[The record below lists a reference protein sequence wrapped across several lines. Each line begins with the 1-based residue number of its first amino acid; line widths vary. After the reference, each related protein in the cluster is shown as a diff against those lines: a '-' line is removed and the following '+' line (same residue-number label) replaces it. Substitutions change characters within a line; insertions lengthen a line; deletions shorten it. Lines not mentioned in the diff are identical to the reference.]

1 MNGKTKKIIQWTAGV
16 IFSLLIIFVILI
28 SSFEIVLYSDM
39 SVYRKEYEKYEVL
52 DELDMT
58 MDDAM
63 YVTREMMDYLRG
75 DKETLSVIT
84 EVEGKRQDFFNEQD
98 RFHMREVRDI
108 FAGGLRLR
116 TAALVAAAVSLLI
129 LYMCRADVK
138 KILPQTYQVAVGIV
152 LIPTAGI
159 GIAAAIDFNSVFV
172 QFHNIFFDNDL
183 WLFDPAED
191 FMIRMLPEGLFYDMA
206 FRVGSLFAGILV
218 ILFLL
223 SLYMRWRENSRKV
236 KEKTGIPLITL
247 HHGQIYLP
255 YSSLFSIVCIKQGF
269 NIRKALFPLYY
280 LYVLVRECLHHKK
293 NIRICDAYVVLS
305 SSFQRQLGSSS
316 KIQAIG
322 NPLSYSSF
330 FDMSQYDKKENVVV
344 MVGRISEFHKRF
356 SLALKIWQKIETNPA
371 FSSWNFEIVGDGSD
385 LAIVKKMIS
394 ELGLQRVI
402 MTGYANPEPY
412 YKRAKISFM
421 TSAFEGFPL
430 VLLEAAQNG
439 CVPIVMD
446 SFEAVHDIVDDKVNG
461 LIVPNG
467 NVEVFASEVEVL
479 MNDSDRLFSMA
490 TSAIEKSHQ
499 YEPLEL
505 INKWLNLFNKLN
517 LR

>member
-172 QFHNIFFDNDL
+172 QF
-183 WLFDPAED
+183 DPAED

-236 KEKTGIPLITL
+236 KEKTG
-247 HHGQIYLP
+247 
-255 YSSLFSIVCIKQGF
+255 K
-269 NIRKALFPLYY
+269 
-280 LYVLVRECLHHKK
+280 KK
-293 NIRICDAYVVLS
+293 ND
-305 SSFQRQLGSSS
+305 
-316 KIQAIG
+316 
-322 NPLSYSSF
+322 
-330 FDMSQYDKKENVVV
+330 
-344 MVGRISEFHKRF
+344 
-356 SLALKIWQKIETNPA
+356 
-371 FSSWNFEIVGDGSD
+371 
-385 LAIVKKMIS
+385 
-394 ELGLQRVI
+394 
-402 MTGYANPEPY
+402 
-412 YKRAKISFM
+412 
-421 TSAFEGFPL
+421 
-430 VLLEAAQNG
+430 
-439 CVPIVMD
+439 
-446 SFEAVHDIVDDKVNG
+446 
-461 LIVPNG
+461 
-467 NVEVFASEVEVL
+467 
-479 MNDSDRLFSMA
+479 
-490 TSAIEKSHQ
+490 
-499 YEPLEL
+499 
-505 INKWLNLFNKLN
+505 
-517 LR
+517 

>member
-236 KEKTGIPLITL
+236 KEKTGKKKGYDFLIQQRRTFEREKTSFHL
-247 HHGQIYLP
+247 FQI
-255 YSSLFSIVCIKQGF
+255 
-269 NIRKALFPLYY
+269 
-280 LYVLVRECLHHKK
+280 CLELAEAFQEYEELGRYFLKLAKK
-293 NIRICDAYVVLS
+293 N
-305 SSFQRQLGSSS
+305 
-316 KIQAIG
+316 
-322 NPLSYSSF
+322 
-330 FDMSQYDKKENVVV
+330 
-344 MVGRISEFHKRF
+344 SEILPK
-356 SLALKIWQKIETNPA
+356 LALMNEKYDRWMFGEQEIEN
-371 FSSWNFEIVGDGSD
+371 SEE
-385 LAIVKKMIS
+385 LRKK
-394 ELGLQRVI
+394 LQDCYLR
-402 MTGYANPEPY
+402 
-412 YKRAKISFM
+412 
-421 TSAFEGFPL
+421 
-430 VLLEAAQNG
+430 LL
-439 CVPIVMD
+439 
-446 SFEAVHDIVDDKVNG
+446 
-461 LIVPNG
+461 
-467 NVEVFASEVEVL
+467 
-479 MNDSDRLFSMA
+479 RLRYVYGH
-490 TSAIEKSHQ
+490 TK
-499 YEPLEL
+499 
-505 INKWLNLFNKLN
+505 
-517 LR
+517 

>member
-1 MNGKTKKIIQWTAGV
+1 M
-16 IFSLLIIFVILI
+16 I

-223 SLYMRWRENSRKV
+223 SLYKTIRAINDEYTL
-236 KEKTGIPLITL
+236 KTG
-247 HHGQIYLP
+247 
-255 YSSLFSIVCIKQGF
+255 K
-269 NIRKALFPLYY
+269 
-280 LYVLVRECLHHKK
+280 KK
-293 NIRICDAYVVLS
+293 ND
-305 SSFQRQLGSSS
+305 
-316 KIQAIG
+316 
-322 NPLSYSSF
+322 
-330 FDMSQYDKKENVVV
+330 
-344 MVGRISEFHKRF
+344 
-356 SLALKIWQKIETNPA
+356 
-371 FSSWNFEIVGDGSD
+371 
-385 LAIVKKMIS
+385 
-394 ELGLQRVI
+394 
-402 MTGYANPEPY
+402 
-412 YKRAKISFM
+412 
-421 TSAFEGFPL
+421 
-430 VLLEAAQNG
+430 
-439 CVPIVMD
+439 
-446 SFEAVHDIVDDKVNG
+446 
-461 LIVPNG
+461 
-467 NVEVFASEVEVL
+467 
-479 MNDSDRLFSMA
+479 
-490 TSAIEKSHQ
+490 
-499 YEPLEL
+499 
-505 INKWLNLFNKLN
+505 
-517 LR
+517 

>member
-98 RFHMREVRDI
+98 RFHMREVRD
-108 FAGGLRLR
+108 
-116 TAALVAAAVSLLI
+116 
-129 LYMCRADVK
+129 VK

-236 KEKTGIPLITL
+236 KEKTG
-247 HHGQIYLP
+247 
-255 YSSLFSIVCIKQGF
+255 K
-269 NIRKALFPLYY
+269 
-280 LYVLVRECLHHKK
+280 KK
-293 NIRICDAYVVLS
+293 ND
-305 SSFQRQLGSSS
+305 
-316 KIQAIG
+316 
-322 NPLSYSSF
+322 
-330 FDMSQYDKKENVVV
+330 
-344 MVGRISEFHKRF
+344 
-356 SLALKIWQKIETNPA
+356 
-371 FSSWNFEIVGDGSD
+371 
-385 LAIVKKMIS
+385 
-394 ELGLQRVI
+394 
-402 MTGYANPEPY
+402 
-412 YKRAKISFM
+412 
-421 TSAFEGFPL
+421 
-430 VLLEAAQNG
+430 
-439 CVPIVMD
+439 
-446 SFEAVHDIVDDKVNG
+446 
-461 LIVPNG
+461 
-467 NVEVFASEVEVL
+467 
-479 MNDSDRLFSMA
+479 
-490 TSAIEKSHQ
+490 
-499 YEPLEL
+499 
-505 INKWLNLFNKLN
+505 
-517 LR
+517 

>member
-1 MNGKTKKIIQWTAGV
+1 MATIPFLQHMGETTGWFTNQDLTTMIAVSESTPGPLGVNMATYVGYQTAGVPGALVATLGVITPGAILILIIAGFLQKVRSNRSVEAVFAGLRPASTALIAAAGLSVAYSVFTASDALSPNSFPAIQWTAGV

-236 KEKTGIPLITL
+236 KEKTG
-247 HHGQIYLP
+247 
-255 YSSLFSIVCIKQGF
+255 K
-269 NIRKALFPLYY
+269 
-280 LYVLVRECLHHKK
+280 KK
-293 NIRICDAYVVLS
+293 ND
-305 SSFQRQLGSSS
+305 
-316 KIQAIG
+316 
-322 NPLSYSSF
+322 
-330 FDMSQYDKKENVVV
+330 
-344 MVGRISEFHKRF
+344 
-356 SLALKIWQKIETNPA
+356 
-371 FSSWNFEIVGDGSD
+371 
-385 LAIVKKMIS
+385 
-394 ELGLQRVI
+394 
-402 MTGYANPEPY
+402 
-412 YKRAKISFM
+412 
-421 TSAFEGFPL
+421 
-430 VLLEAAQNG
+430 
-439 CVPIVMD
+439 
-446 SFEAVHDIVDDKVNG
+446 
-461 LIVPNG
+461 
-467 NVEVFASEVEVL
+467 
-479 MNDSDRLFSMA
+479 
-490 TSAIEKSHQ
+490 
-499 YEPLEL
+499 
-505 INKWLNLFNKLN
+505 
-517 LR
+517 

>member
-39 SVYRKEYEKYEVL
+39 SVYRKEYEKLL

-84 EVEGKRQDFFNEQD
+84 EVEGKRQVFFNEQD

-236 KEKTGIPLITL
+236 KEKTG
-247 HHGQIYLP
+247 
-255 YSSLFSIVCIKQGF
+255 K
-269 NIRKALFPLYY
+269 
-280 LYVLVRECLHHKK
+280 KK
-293 NIRICDAYVVLS
+293 ND
-305 SSFQRQLGSSS
+305 
-316 KIQAIG
+316 
-322 NPLSYSSF
+322 
-330 FDMSQYDKKENVVV
+330 
-344 MVGRISEFHKRF
+344 
-356 SLALKIWQKIETNPA
+356 
-371 FSSWNFEIVGDGSD
+371 
-385 LAIVKKMIS
+385 
-394 ELGLQRVI
+394 
-402 MTGYANPEPY
+402 
-412 YKRAKISFM
+412 
-421 TSAFEGFPL
+421 
-430 VLLEAAQNG
+430 
-439 CVPIVMD
+439 
-446 SFEAVHDIVDDKVNG
+446 
-461 LIVPNG
+461 
-467 NVEVFASEVEVL
+467 
-479 MNDSDRLFSMA
+479 
-490 TSAIEKSHQ
+490 
-499 YEPLEL
+499 
-505 INKWLNLFNKLN
+505 
-517 LR
+517 

>member
-75 DKETLSVIT
+75 DKETFSVI
-84 EVEGKRQDFFNEQD
+84 
-98 RFHMREVRDI
+98 REVRDI

-159 GIAAAIDFNSVFV
+159 GIAAAIDFYSVFV

-236 KEKTGIPLITL
+236 KEKTG
-247 HHGQIYLP
+247 
-255 YSSLFSIVCIKQGF
+255 K
-269 NIRKALFPLYY
+269 
-280 LYVLVRECLHHKK
+280 KK
-293 NIRICDAYVVLS
+293 ND
-305 SSFQRQLGSSS
+305 
-316 KIQAIG
+316 
-322 NPLSYSSF
+322 
-330 FDMSQYDKKENVVV
+330 
-344 MVGRISEFHKRF
+344 
-356 SLALKIWQKIETNPA
+356 
-371 FSSWNFEIVGDGSD
+371 
-385 LAIVKKMIS
+385 
-394 ELGLQRVI
+394 
-402 MTGYANPEPY
+402 
-412 YKRAKISFM
+412 
-421 TSAFEGFPL
+421 
-430 VLLEAAQNG
+430 
-439 CVPIVMD
+439 
-446 SFEAVHDIVDDKVNG
+446 
-461 LIVPNG
+461 
-467 NVEVFASEVEVL
+467 
-479 MNDSDRLFSMA
+479 
-490 TSAIEKSHQ
+490 
-499 YEPLEL
+499 
-505 INKWLNLFNKLN
+505 
-517 LR
+517 

>member
-39 SVYRKEYEKYEVL
+39 SVYRK
-52 DELDMT
+52 ELDMT

-183 WLFDPAED
+183 
-191 FMIRMLPEGLFYDMA
+191 MIRMLPEGLFYDMA

-236 KEKTGIPLITL
+236 KEKTG
-247 HHGQIYLP
+247 
-255 YSSLFSIVCIKQGF
+255 K
-269 NIRKALFPLYY
+269 
-280 LYVLVRECLHHKK
+280 KK
-293 NIRICDAYVVLS
+293 ND
-305 SSFQRQLGSSS
+305 
-316 KIQAIG
+316 
-322 NPLSYSSF
+322 
-330 FDMSQYDKKENVVV
+330 
-344 MVGRISEFHKRF
+344 
-356 SLALKIWQKIETNPA
+356 
-371 FSSWNFEIVGDGSD
+371 
-385 LAIVKKMIS
+385 
-394 ELGLQRVI
+394 
-402 MTGYANPEPY
+402 
-412 YKRAKISFM
+412 
-421 TSAFEGFPL
+421 
-430 VLLEAAQNG
+430 
-439 CVPIVMD
+439 
-446 SFEAVHDIVDDKVNG
+446 
-461 LIVPNG
+461 
-467 NVEVFASEVEVL
+467 
-479 MNDSDRLFSMA
+479 
-490 TSAIEKSHQ
+490 
-499 YEPLEL
+499 
-505 INKWLNLFNKLN
+505 
-517 LR
+517 

>member
-84 EVEGKRQDFFNEQD
+84 EQD

-236 KEKTGIPLITL
+236 KEKTG
-247 HHGQIYLP
+247 
-255 YSSLFSIVCIKQGF
+255 K
-269 NIRKALFPLYY
+269 
-280 LYVLVRECLHHKK
+280 KK
-293 NIRICDAYVVLS
+293 ND
-305 SSFQRQLGSSS
+305 
-316 KIQAIG
+316 
-322 NPLSYSSF
+322 
-330 FDMSQYDKKENVVV
+330 
-344 MVGRISEFHKRF
+344 
-356 SLALKIWQKIETNPA
+356 
-371 FSSWNFEIVGDGSD
+371 
-385 LAIVKKMIS
+385 
-394 ELGLQRVI
+394 
-402 MTGYANPEPY
+402 
-412 YKRAKISFM
+412 
-421 TSAFEGFPL
+421 
-430 VLLEAAQNG
+430 
-439 CVPIVMD
+439 
-446 SFEAVHDIVDDKVNG
+446 
-461 LIVPNG
+461 
-467 NVEVFASEVEVL
+467 
-479 MNDSDRLFSMA
+479 
-490 TSAIEKSHQ
+490 
-499 YEPLEL
+499 
-505 INKWLNLFNKLN
+505 
-517 LR
+517 